1 MLLVDV
7 ALSLVVAVGEVVC
20 GKYMMV
26 TVSACVGR
34 GNGNSIR
41 NVKVK
46 SRNELVLGR
55 AFAPGICEQSF
66 SVQIRHGSR
75 NKTLS
80 HYTRTHHTAR
90 ATLRPL

>member
-1 MLLVDV
+1 MFVLLVDV

-55 AFAPGICEQSF
+55 AFPSGIRA
-66 SVQIRHGSR
+66 VL
-75 NKTLS
+75 LS
-80 HYTRTHHTAR
+80 ADTAWKR
-90 ATLRPL
+90 E